1 MPLSPTLTLTVS
13 LALGLV
19 GLSLHR
25 FLEHRTLGS
34 LKHIHTQDTLYDKN
48 KYGHILDFDKH
59 SLIIH
64 GQPTLIL
71 SGEFHYW
78 RLPDRSRWRPIL
90 EQYRSAGLNCIRI
103 YFHWGFHSPAEGK
116 YIFDNG
122 SNRDIDYLLTLC
134 EELGLYVLAAPGPYI
149 CAETQ
154 AGGFPIWLAAKREVR
169 LRHMRTNFWKVFDP
183 TFMAYCVEYFEQIL
197 PFLARHQITNGNNG
211 CVLALQ
217 IENEAFQHVF
227 GYPFGCHDDMKLLAK
242 TARDCG
248 ITLPLF
254 TNDGFEQG
262 SYIVKADPKRTNMDF
277 GIDLYGFD
285 KYVVFTPNSEPTSWV
300 LSRDPSHLEE
310 WSPST
315 VAAELDSMEHKV
327 RSFGHANQR
336 TPIFIPEL
344 QGGWFNHYGIKYTY
358 DAIYKFYGDQ
368 YTRLLLDTV
377 VAQGC
382 TMLNFYM
389 FYGGT
394 NWGTLGDPDVY
405 TSYDYSA
412 CIREYGLMSGRL
424 RKLRQELLFLQSFA
438 DIMVRTDAV
447 HSSQAVLTVRSSL
460 ENTICQQR
468 QSHVRNTNLRPV
480 QLIFVRN
487 FAEQKVDRFELSAV
501 LNSQETRSG
510 KGGTNAI
517 RLPCYLP
524 YKSSFI
530 ALGNYTTLNPDIH
543 LILSATPIVL
553 RAFSRDGNKEIWIAA
568 LAGTSSATEM
578 AFSGDLF
585 IHHAG
590 VQAASLASDIELRKC
605 SENKQISVLSV
616 PEGATSAH
624 VVLSSA
630 PERSSFSR
638 PLLHIIFLDQSAL
651 STLYCHYD
659 NCHAKRPSGPLDAQ
673 NMASSPK
680 IITWGSYNARYD
692 PQHQELTVE
701 STERQQ
707 ELHILSFDHPDT
719 SLGSPS
725 PRSLIF
731 GPDLPYRLIALKVT
745 PEAALALQPASLWI
759 KRFQNGVELRG
770 WEKRHTDFKSFAW
783 KDCPR
788 RSPSSDAFRHV
799 SLDYHFT
806 SGHILYRGTFK
817 TCPNSLLLPAEDT
830 SPVWLKVNMRHRVI
844 AYVNGVCLGSHMTY
858 SRQLMSPG
866 AKMGWDPAFL
876 GSHKFLIM
884 PHALEAATSS
894 QDGGSETESAR
905 IDQGQVEHEIILIID
920 SFGLSRQ
927 PFVVDD
933 IRNPRGLLSARVQG
947 KTVVPGSESWQVTGV
962 DVRELDMAYESTGF
976 PDEHSEQ
983 GWQAAAAADDRFE
996 LPRVVP
1002 DEGVTWWRMRF
1013 EGAPTSS
1020 ANIPLCCRLEGDFSA
1035 MILLNNIL
1043 VGRYFGADSPQQ
1055 DFYLMDGLLHAAESG
1070 HFNELKLMIYS
1081 SNESESL
1088 HERTSVR
1095 ILPWRIEDAQGELGQ
1110 WSGNAS
1116 FAADET
1122 QSKETQAGAFWTF
1135 RQTVPHGREA

>member
-1 MPLSPTLTLTVS
+1 MPPSPTLTLTVS

-59 SLIIH
+59 SLI
-64 GQPTLIL
+64 L

-116 YIFDNG
+116 YIFDKG
-122 SNRDIDYLLTLC
+122 SNRDIEYLLTLC

-154 AGGFPIWLAAKREVR
+154 AGGFPIWLAAKREIR
-169 LRHMRTNFWKVFDP
+169 LRHMRTNFWKVYDP

-227 GYPFGCHDDMKLLAK
+227 GYPFGSHDDMKVLAK

-248 ITLPLF
+248 ITVPLF

-262 SYIVKADPKRTNMDF
+262 SYIVKADPKRMNMDF

-285 KYVVFTPNSEPTSWV
+285 NEPTSWV

-358 DAIYKFYGDQ
+358 DAIYKFYGPQ

-424 RKLRQELLFLQSFA
+424 RKLRQGLLFLQSFA

-447 HSSQAVLTVRSSL
+447 HSSQAVLIVRSSL

-468 QSHVRNTNLRPV
+468 QSHVRNTNRGPV
-480 QLIFVRN
+480 QLIFLRN
-487 FAEQKVDRFELSAV
+487 FSEQKLDRFKLSAV

-510 KGGTNAI
+510 KGDANATK
-517 RLPCYLP
+517 LSCYLP

-530 ALGNYTTLNPDIH
+530 ALGNYSTLNPDIH

-553 RAFSRDGNKEIWIAA
+553 RAFSRDGSKEIWIAA

-578 AFSGDLF
+578 AFRGDLC
-585 IHHAG
+585 IQHAG
-590 VQAASLASDIELRKC
+590 VQTASLAGEIKLRQGL
-605 SENKQISVLSV
+605 ENKQINVLSV

-630 PERSSFSR
+630 PGKFSSSR

-659 NCHAKRPSGPLDAQ
+659 NSHVKRAPGPLDAQ

-680 IITWGSYNARYD
+680 VITWGSYNARYV
-692 PQHQELTVE
+692 PQDQELIVE

-707 ELHILSFDHPDT
+707 KLHMLSFDHPDT
-719 SLGSPS
+719 SLDSPS
-725 PRSLIF
+725 PRSLMF
-731 GPDLPYRLIALKVT
+731 GPDLPYRLIALKET
-745 PEAALALQPASLWI
+745 PEAALALQPTFLWI
-759 KRFQNGVELRG
+759 KRYQNGLELRG
-770 WEKRHTDFKSFAW
+770 WEKRHTDF
-783 KDCPR
+783 
-788 RSPSSDAFRHV
+788 

-817 TCPNSLLLPAEDT
+817 TRPNSLFLPAEDA

-858 SRQLMSPG
+858 SRQLLSPG

-894 QDGGSETESAR
+894 QEGGPETKSAAR
-905 IDQGQVEHEIILIID
+905 IDQEPVEHEIILVID

-947 KTVVPGSESWQVTGV
+947 KTVVSGSESWQVTGV

-983 GWQAAAAADDRFE
+983 GWQAVATADDHFE

-1013 EGAPTSS
+1013 EGAPTIM

-1035 MILLNNIL
+1035 MILLNGVL

-1055 DFYLMDGLLHAAESG
+1055 DFYLMDGLLHAAEAG
-1070 HFNELKLMIYS
+1070 ELNELKLMIYS

-1088 HERTSVR
+1088 HEKTSVR

-1110 WSGNAS
+1110 WSGNAL
-1116 FAADET
+1116 FAADEIR
-1122 QSKETQAGAFWTF
+1122 SKETQAGAFWTF
-1135 RQTVPHGREA
+1135 RQAVPHGREA

>member
-1 MPLSPTLTLTVS
+1 
-13 LALGLV
+13 
-19 GLSLHR
+19 
-25 FLEHRTLGS
+25 HRTLGN

-59 SLIIH
+59 SLILH

-116 YIFDNG
+116 YIFDEG
-122 SNRDIDYLLTLC
+122 SNRDINYLLTLC

-154 AGGFPIWLAAKREVR
+154 AGGFPIWLAAKREIR
-169 LRHMRTNFWKVFDP
+169 LRHMSTNFWKVYDP

-197 PFLARHQITNGNNG
+197 PFLAKHQITNGDNG

-227 GYPFGCHDDMKLLAK
+227 GYPFGCHDDMKVLAK

-248 ITLPLF
+248 ITVPLF

-262 SYIVKADPKRTNMDF
+262 SFIVKSDPKRTKMDF

-300 LSRDPSHLEE
+300 LSRDPSHLKE

-315 VAAELDSMEHKV
+315 VIAELDSMEHKV
-327 RSFGHANQR
+327 RSFGHATQN

-424 RKLRQELLFLQSFA
+424 RKLRQGLLFLQSFA
-438 DIMVRTDAV
+438 DIIVRTDV
-447 HSSQAVLTVRSSL
+447 VRSSQAVLTVRSSL
-460 ENTICQQR
+460 QNTICQQR
-468 QSHVRNTNLRPV
+468 QSLVRNATLGPV
-480 QLIFVRN
+480 QLVFIRN
-487 FAEQKVDRFELSAV
+487 FSEQKLDRFELSTV
-501 LNSQETRSG
+501 VNSHGEGSG
-510 KGGTNAI
+510 KSGVK
-517 RLPCYLP
+517 LSCYLP

-530 ALGNYTTLNPDIH
+530 ALGNYSTLNPDIH
-543 LILSATPIVL
+543 LVLSATPIVL
-553 RAFSRDGNKEIWIAA
+553 RGFSRDGNKEIWIAA
-568 LAGTSSATEM
+568 LAGASSATEM
-578 AFSGDLF
+578 AFSGDVF
-585 IHHAG
+585 IKHSG
-590 VQAASLASDIELRKC
+590 VQTASLASEIKLRQC
-605 SENKQISVLSV
+605 PENKQISVLSV
-616 PEGATSAH
+616 PEGATCAH
-624 VVLSSA
+624 VVLASA
-630 PERSSFSR
+630 PKSSSSSR
-638 PLLHIIFLDQSAL
+638 PLLHIIFLDQSSL

-659 NCHAKRPSGPLDAQ
+659 NCHAKKVPATSGLLDAK

-692 PQHQELTVE
+692 SKHQELTVE
-701 STERQQ
+701 STEHQQ
-707 ELHILSFDHPDT
+707 ELHVLSFDDSDT
-719 SLGSPS
+719 SLPDGSPH
-725 PRSLIF
+725 SLIF
-731 GPDLPYRLIALKVT
+731 GPDLPYRLIKLKAT
-745 PEAALALQPASLWI
+745 PAAKLALQPTSRWVEHY
-759 KRFQNGVELRG
+759 QNGIDLRG
-770 WEKRHTDFKSFAW
+770 WEKRHTNFKSFAW

-788 RSPSSDAFRHV
+788 QSPYSDVFRHV

-817 TCPNSLLLPAEDT
+817 THQSSLLLPEASQST
-830 SPVWLKVNMRHRVI
+830 MWLKVNMRHRVI

-858 SRQLMSPG
+858 SRQLLSPG
-866 AKMGWDPAFL
+866 AKMGYDPAFL
-876 GSHKFLIM
+876 GAHRFEIT
-884 PHALEAATSS
+884 PDALEAATSMQS
-894 QDGGSETESAR
+894 GGMMATEGRPEIVSAR
-905 IDQGQVEHEIILIID
+905 LEQEQEQVEHEIILVID

-933 IRNPRGLLSARVQG
+933 VRNPRGLLSARVLG
-947 KTVVPGSESWQVTGV
+947 GAVIPGSESWQVAGV

-976 PDEHSEQ
+976 PDERSEQ
-983 GWQAAAAADDRFE
+983 DWQAVATSDEHLD
-996 LPRVVP
+996 LPYVEP
-1002 DEGVTWWRMRF
+1002 DQGVTWWRTRF
-1013 EGAPTSS
+1013 EGAPTFN

-1035 MILLNNIL
+1035 MILLNNVL

-1055 DFYLMDGLLHAAESG
+1055 DFYLMDGLLHASG
-1070 HFNELKLMIYS
+1070 SGQSNELKLMIYGS
-1081 SNESESL
+1081 EGTESL
-1088 HERTSVR
+1088 GNRTTVR
-1095 ILPWRIEDAQGELGQ
+1095 ILPWRIEDAQGELGRL
-1110 WSGNAS
+1110 SGNAL
-1116 FAADET
+1116 FNADEI
-1122 QSKETQAGAFWTF
+1122 QSKEAQAGAFWTF
-1135 RQTVPHGREA
+1135 RQTVPHGRET

>member
-1 MPLSPTLTLTVS
+1 MPPSSALTLTVS
-13 LALGLV
+13 LTLGLL

-34 LKHIHTQDTLYDKN
+34 LRHIHTQDTLYDKS

-59 SLIIH
+59 SLILH

-71 SGEFHYW
+71 AGEFHYW

-103 YFHWGFHSPAEGK
+103 YFHWGFHSPAEGT
-116 YIFDNG
+116 YNFDQG
-122 SNRDIDYLLTLC
+122 SNRDIDYLLNLC
-134 EELGLYVLAAPGPYI
+134 EELSLYVLAAPGPYI

-154 AGGFPIWLAAKREVR
+154 AGGFPIWLAAKREIR
-169 LRHMRTNFWKVFDP
+169 LRHMSTNFWKVYDP

-197 PFLARHQITNGNNG
+197 PFLAKHQITNGDNG

-227 GYPFGCHDDMKLLAK
+227 GYPFGCHDDMRVLAK

-248 ITLPLF
+248 ITVPLF

-262 SYIVKADPKRTNMDF
+262 SFIVKADPKRTSMDF

-315 VAAELDSMEHKV
+315 VTAELDSMEHKV

-368 YTRLLLDTV
+368 YTRLMLDTV
-377 VAQGC
+377 IAQGC

-394 NWGTLGDPDVY
+394 NWGTLGDP
-405 TSYDYSA
+405 A

-424 RKLRQELLFLQSFA
+424 RKLRLGLLFLQSFA
-438 DIMVRTDAV
+438 DIMVKTDAV
-447 HSSQAVLTVRSSL
+447 PTSQAVLTVHSSL
-460 ENTICQQR
+460 KNTICQQR
-468 QSHVRNTNLRPV
+468 QSYVRSTHLGPV
-480 QLIFVRN
+480 QLIFMRN
-487 FAEQKVDRFELSAV
+487 FSEQKLDRFELSTV
-501 LNSQETRSG
+501 LNCQEADSG
-510 KGGTNAI
+510 KGGANTTK
-517 RLPCYLP
+517 LSCYLP
-524 YKSSFI
+524 YKASFI
-530 ALGNYTTLNPDIH
+530 ALGNYPTLNPDIH
-543 LILSATPIVL
+543 LVLSATPIVL

-568 LAGTSSATEM
+568 LAGGSSVTEM
-578 AFSGDLF
+578 AFRGDVF
-585 IHHAG
+585 IKHAG
-590 VQAASLASDIELRKC
+590 VQTVGLASQIKLRQC
-605 SENKQISVLSV
+605 LENKQVSILSV
-616 PEGATSAH
+616 PEGAASAH
-624 VVLSSA
+624 VVLSSV
-630 PERSSFSR
+630 PGSSSSSK
-638 PLLHIIFLDQSAL
+638 PLLHIIFLDQSSLA
-651 STLYCHYD
+651 TLYCHYD
-659 NCHAKRPSGPLDAQ
+659 NCHGKRAPVEQLDNK

-680 IITWGSYNARYD
+680 IITWGSYNARYNSKYR
-692 PQHQELTVE
+692 ELTVE
-701 STERQQ
+701 STERQ
-707 ELHILSFDHPDT
+707 EKLHILSFEDPDIPLLNT
-719 SLGSPS
+719 GHHSA
-725 PRSLIF
+725 IF
-731 GPDLPYRLIALKVT
+731 GPDLPYRLLEIKAT
-745 PEAALALQPASLWI
+745 PAAELALRSTALWV
-759 KRFQNGVELRG
+759 KRHQNGIDLHG

-783 KDCPR
+783 KNCPR
-788 RSPSSDAFRHV
+788 QSPSSDVFRNV

-806 SGHILYRGTFK
+806 SGHILYRGRFK
-817 TCPNSLLLPAEDT
+817 TYTSSHLLSTEGH
-830 SPVWLKVNMRHRVI
+830 SSVRLKVNMRHRVI
-844 AYVNGVCLGSHMTY
+844 AYVNGICLGSHMTY
-858 SRQLMSPG
+858 SRQLLSPG

-876 GSHKFLIM
+876 GSHRFLVM
-884 PHALEAATSS
+884 PHALEAATSR
-894 QDGGSETESAR
+894 QAEGKRATDGYPETESAK
-905 IDQGQVEHEIILIID
+905 IEQEQVEHEIILVID

-947 KTVVPGSESWQVTGV
+947 KAVVPGSESWQVAGV
-962 DVRELDMAYESTGF
+962 DVRELAMAYESTGF

-983 GWQAAAAADDRFE
+983 GWQAVADSDENFD

-1002 DEGVTWWRMRF
+1002 DQGVTWWRMRF

-1035 MILLNNIL
+1035 MILLNNVL

-1055 DFYLMDGLLHAAESG
+1055 DFYLMDGLLHASESG
-1070 HFNELKLMIYS
+1070 QSNELKLMVYS

-1088 HERTSVR
+1088 HAKTSVR
-1095 ILPWRIEDAQGELGQ
+1095 ILPWRVEDAQGELAQ
-1110 WSGNAS
+1110 WSGNTL
-1116 FAADET
+1116 FNADED
-1122 QSKETQAGAFWTF
+1122 QSKEAQAGAFWTF
-1135 RQTVPHGREA
+1135 RQTVPYGREA

>member
-1 MPLSPTLTLTVS
+1 
-13 LALGLV
+13 
-19 GLSLHR
+19 LSLHR
-25 FLEHRTLGS
+25 FLEQRTLGS

-48 KYGHILDFDKH
+48 KYSHILNFDKH
-59 SLIIH
+59 SLILH

-116 YIFDNG
+116 YIFDEG
-122 SNRDIDYLLTLC
+122 SNRDINYLLTLC

-154 AGGFPIWLAAKREVR
+154 AGGFPIWLAAKREIR
-169 LRHMRTNFWKVFDP
+169 LRHMSTNFWKVYDP

-197 PFLARHQITNGNNG
+197 PFLAKHQITNGDNG

-227 GYPFGCHDDMKLLAK
+227 GYPFGCHDDMRVLAK

-248 ITLPLF
+248 ITVPLF

-262 SYIVKADPKRTNMDF
+262 SFIVKADPKRKNMDF

-300 LSRDPSHLEE
+300 LSRDPSSLEE

-315 VAAELDSMEHKV
+315 VTAELDLMEHKV

-424 RKLRQELLFLQSFA
+424 RKLRQGLLFLQSFA

-468 QSHVRNTNLRPV
+468 QSHVRSTTLGPV

-487 FAEQKVDRFELSAV
+487 FSEQKLDRFELSTV
-501 LNSQETRSG
+501 LNNQEVGGG
-510 KGGTNAI
+510 KGGASTTK
-517 RLPCYLP
+517 LSCYLP
-524 YKSSFI
+524 YKASFI
-530 ALGNYTTLNPDIH
+530 ALGNYSTLNPDIH

-553 RAFSRDGNKEIWIAA
+553 RAFSRNGNKEIWIAA
-568 LAGTSSATEM
+568 LAGASSTTEM
-578 AFSGDLF
+578 AFSGDVF
-585 IHHAG
+585 IKHAG
-590 VQAASLASDIELRKC
+590 VQTASLAGQIKLRQC
-605 SENKQISVLSV
+605 LENKQVSVLSV

-624 VVLSSA
+624 VVLSSGL
-630 PERSSFSR
+630 ESSSSSR
-638 PLLHIIFLDQSAL
+638 PVLHIIFMDQPSL

-659 NCHAKRPSGPLDAQ
+659 NCHAMKVPIHSEPRDAK

-692 PQHQELTVE
+692 SKHQELTVE
-701 STERQQ
+701 STEHQQ
-707 ELHILSFDHPDT
+707 ELHILSFEHPDT
-719 SLGSPS
+719 SLVNTS
-725 PRSLIF
+725 PRSMIF
-731 GPDLPYRLIALKVT
+731 GPDLPYRLIDLKAT
-745 PEAALALQPASLWI
+745 PAAGLALQPTSRWI
-759 KRFQNGVELRG
+759 KRYQNGIKLHG

-783 KDCPR
+783 KDCLR
-788 RSPSSDAFRHV
+788 QSPSSDVFRHV
-799 SLDYHFT
+799 SLDYYFT

-817 TCPNSLLLPAEDT
+817 THASALLLPAE
-830 SPVWLKVNMRHRVI
+830 SGSSVWLKVNMRHRVI

-858 SRQLMSPG
+858 SRQLCSPG

-876 GSHKFLIM
+876 GSHRFLIM
-884 PHALEAATSS
+884 PHALEAATSM
-894 QDGGSETESAR
+894 QAGGKRAMEQE
-905 IDQGQVEHEIILIID
+905 QVEHEIILVID

-947 KTVVPGSESWQVTGV
+947 KAVVPGSESWQVAGV

-983 GWQAAAAADDRFE
+983 GWQAVATAEDDFE

-1013 EGAPTSS
+1013 EGAPTSN

-1035 MILLNNIL
+1035 MILLNNVL

-1055 DFYLMDGLLHAAESG
+1055 DFYLVDGLLHASESG
-1070 HFNELKLMIYS
+1070 QLNELKLMIYG

-1095 ILPWRIEDAQGELGQ
+1095 VLPWRIEDAEGEQGR
-1110 WSGNAS
+1110 WSGNVLFS
-1116 FAADET
+1116 TDEI
-1122 QSKETQAGAFWTF
+1122 QSKEVQAGAFWTF
-1135 RQTVPHGREA
+1135 RQTILHGREA